1 MKPSLLEIGITVGE
15 IDGYQV
21 CISSKKRLI
30 CDCLRYRNKMDKEML
45 NKAVQNYIADPGKSI
60 PKLLEYVEKLC
71 VKKTAKDLEYTGA
84 VEPPVR
90 RTGNRESGHMET
102 DIYETKPLPQRY

>member
-1 MKPSLLEIGITVGE
+1 MI
-15 IDGYQV
+15 
-21 CISSKKRLI
+21 
-30 CDCLRYRNKMDKEML
+30 
-45 NKAVQNYIADPGKSI
+45 
-60 PKLLEYVEKLC
+60 
-71 VKKTAKDLEYTGA
+71 EYTGA

>member
-1 MKPSLLEIGITVGE
+1 
-15 IDGYQV
+15 
-21 CISSKKRLI
+21 
-30 CDCLRYRNKMDKEML
+30 MDI
-45 NKAVQNYIADPGKSI
+45 IAI
-60 PKLLEYVEKLC
+60 VEKYIEEIF
-71 VKKTAKDLEYTGA
+71 AAADEYTGA